1 MFYTNRLKVPIL
13 LIIMANRILINGSG
27 SSGNNIVIDSNG
39 HKLLVDLGV
48 DYKTIM
54 SSLCYDITNVSA
66 ALASHNHI
74 DHVRC
79 LDKFIHMGI
88 PCYGNKDVCDA
99 HNGCIELPKVLN
111 VNGFKIQTFELV
123 HNAPTNAFVIDTDD
137 GIRILYCTDTKR
149 IPKKVKGVHY
159 AAIECNYDQDT
170 IIDNEMEDVF
180 TKSKPENHQSLDEC
194 ARYLKAI
201 NNVNLQCIILWHM
214 SMTNID
220 ENKAI
225 AMVKRELGFD
235 NVIAANKG
243 DIVELVKEEF

>member
-1 MFYTNRLKVPIL
+1 MIGRLL
-13 LIIMANRILINGSG
+13 F
-27 SSGNNIVIDSNG
+27 
-39 HKLLVDLGV
+39 
-48 DYKTIM
+48 
-54 SSLCYDITNVSA
+54 A
-66 ALASHNHI
+66 ATDERHQ
-74 DHVRC
+74 DHVKS
-79 LDKFIHMGI
+79 LDYFINLGI
-88 PCYGNKDVCDA
+88 PCYGNKDVCSI
-99 HNGCIELPKVLN
+99 HKGCIELPKVLK
-111 VNGFKIQTFELV
+111 VDGFKVQTFELV

-159 AAIECNYDQDT
+159 AIIECNNDQDT
-170 IIDNEMEDVF
+170 IIGNEMEDVF

-194 ARYLKAI
+194 IRYLKAI

>member
-1 MFYTNRLKVPIL
+1 MIGRLL
-13 LIIMANRILINGSG
+13 F
-27 SSGNNIVIDSNG
+27 
-39 HKLLVDLGV
+39 
-48 DYKTIM
+48 
-54 SSLCYDITNVSA
+54 A
-66 ALASHNHI
+66 ATDERHI
-74 DHVRC
+74 DHVKS
-79 LDKFIHMGI
+79 LDYFINLGI
-88 PCYGNKDVCDA
+88 PCYGNKDVCSI
-99 HNGCIELPKVLN
+99 HKGCIELPKVLK
-111 VNGFKIQTFELV
+111 VDGFKVQTFELV
-123 HNAPTNAFVIDTDD
+123 HDVPNNAFVIDTDD
-137 GIRILYCTDTKR
+137 GIRILYCTDTKH
-149 IPKKVKGVHY
+149 IPKKVKGVRY
-159 AAIECNYDQDT
+159 AIVECNNDQDT

-194 ARYLKAI
+194 IRYLKAI

>member
-1 MFYTNRLKVPIL
+1 MIGRLL
-13 LIIMANRILINGSG
+13 F
-27 SSGNNIVIDSNG
+27 
-39 HKLLVDLGV
+39 
-48 DYKTIM
+48 
-54 SSLCYDITNVSA
+54 A
-66 ALASHNHI
+66 ATDERHI
-74 DHVRC
+74 DHVKS
-79 LDKFIHMGI
+79 LDYFINLGI
-88 PCYGNKDVCDA
+88 PCYGNKDVCSI
-99 HNGCIELPKVLN
+99 HKGCIELPKVLK
-111 VNGFKIQTFELV
+111 VDGFKVQNFELV
-123 HNAPTNAFVIDTDD
+123 HDVPNNAFIIDTDD

-159 AAIECNYDQDT
+159 AAIECNFDQDT
-170 IIDNEMEDVF
+170 IIDNEMEGVF
-180 TKSKPENHQSLDEC
+180 TKSKPENHQSLNEC
-194 ARYLKAI
+194 IRYLKAI

>member
-1 MFYTNRLKVPIL
+1 
-13 LIIMANRILINGSG
+13 MANRILINGSG
-27 SSGNNIVIDSNG
+27 SSGHNIVIESNG

-194 ARYLKAI
+194 IRYLKAI

>member
-1 MFYTNRLKVPIL
+1 MIGRLL
-13 LIIMANRILINGSG
+13 F
-27 SSGNNIVIDSNG
+27 
-39 HKLLVDLGV
+39 
-48 DYKTIM
+48 
-54 SSLCYDITNVSA
+54 A
-66 ALASHNHI
+66 ATDERHQ
-74 DHVRC
+74 DHVKS
-79 LDKFIHMGI
+79 LDYFINLGI
-88 PCYGNKDVCDA
+88 PCYGNKDVCSI
-99 HNGCIELPKVLN
+99 HKGCIELPKVLK
-111 VNGFKIQTFELV
+111 VDGFKVQTFELV
-123 HNAPTNAFVIDTDD
+123 HDVPNNAFVIDTDD

-159 AAIECNYDQDT
+159 AIIECNNDQHA

-194 ARYLKAI
+194 IRYLKAI

-235 NVIAANKG
+235 NVVVADRGMEIEIQKS
-243 DIVELVKEEF
+243 EF

>member
-1 MFYTNRLKVPIL
+1 MIGRLL
-13 LIIMANRILINGSG
+13 F
-27 SSGNNIVIDSNG
+27 
-39 HKLLVDLGV
+39 
-48 DYKTIM
+48 
-54 SSLCYDITNVSA
+54 A
-66 ALASHNHI
+66 ATDERHI
-74 DHVRC
+74 DHVKS
-79 LDKFIHMGI
+79 LDYFINLGI

-99 HNGCIELPKVLN
+99 HNGCIELPKVLK
-111 VNGFKIQTFELV
+111 VDGFKVQNFELV
-123 HNAPTNAFVIDTDD
+123 HDVPNNAFIIDTDD

-159 AAIECNYDQDT
+159 ACIECNNDQES
-170 IIDNEMEDVF
+170 IIDNAMEDVF

-194 ARYLKAI
+194 IRYLKAI

-220 ENKAI
+220 ENKAV

-235 NVIAANKG
+235 NVIAANKC

>member
-1 MFYTNRLKVPIL
+1 M
-13 LIIMANRILINGSG
+13 NRILINGSG
-27 SSGNNIVIDSNG
+27 SSGNNIIIESNG
-39 HKLLVDLGV
+39 KKLLVDLGV

-54 SSLCYDITNVSA
+54 SSLCYDITNVSV

-159 AAIECNYDQDT
+159 AIIECNNDQNT

-194 ARYLKAI
+194 IRYLKAI

-243 DIVELVKEEF
+243 DIVELIKEEF

>member
-1 MFYTNRLKVPIL
+1 M
-13 LIIMANRILINGSG
+13 NRILINGSG

>member
-1 MFYTNRLKVPIL
+1 MIGRLL
-13 LIIMANRILINGSG
+13 F
-27 SSGNNIVIDSNG
+27 
-39 HKLLVDLGV
+39 
-48 DYKTIM
+48 
-54 SSLCYDITNVSA
+54 A
-66 ALASHNHI
+66 ATDERHI
-74 DHVRC
+74 DHVKS
-79 LDKFIHMGI
+79 LDYFINLGI

-99 HNGCIELPKVLN
+99 HNGCIELPNVLKVD
-111 VNGFKIQTFELV
+111 GFKVQNFELV
-123 HNAPTNAFVIDTDD
+123 HNVPTNAFIIDTDD
-137 GIRILYCTDTKR
+137 GIRILYCKDTKR

-159 AAIECNYDQDT
+159 AVIECNNDQDT
-170 IIDNEMEDVF
+170 IIDNAMEDVF

-194 ARYLKAI
+194 IRYLKAI

>member
-1 MFYTNRLKVPIL
+1 
-13 LIIMANRILINGSG
+13 MANRILINGSG
-27 SSGNNIVIDSNG
+27 SSGNNIVIESNG

-48 DYKTIM
+48 DYKTII

-123 HNAPTNAFVIDTDD
+123 HNALTNAFVIDTDD

-194 ARYLKAI
+194 IRYLKAI

>member
-1 MFYTNRLKVPIL
+1 MIGRLL
-13 LIIMANRILINGSG
+13 F
-27 SSGNNIVIDSNG
+27 
-39 HKLLVDLGV
+39 
-48 DYKTIM
+48 
-54 SSLCYDITNVSA
+54 A
-66 ALASHNHI
+66 ATDERHQ
-74 DHVRC
+74 DHVKS
-79 LDKFIHMGI
+79 LDYFINLGI
-88 PCYGNKDVCDA
+88 PCYGNKDVCSI
-99 HNGCIELPKVLN
+99 HKGCIELPKVLK
-111 VNGFKIQTFELV
+111 VDGFKVQTFELV

-159 AAIECNYDQDT
+159 AIIECNNCQDD

-194 ARYLKAI
+194 IRYLKAI

>member
-1 MFYTNRLKVPIL
+1 MIGWL
-13 LIIMANRILINGSG
+13 LF
-27 SSGNNIVIDSNG
+27 
-39 HKLLVDLGV
+39 
-48 DYKTIM
+48 
-54 SSLCYDITNVSA
+54 A
-66 ALASHNHI
+66 ATDERHI
-74 DHVRC
+74 DHVKS
-79 LDKFIHMGI
+79 LDYFINLGI
-88 PCYGNKDVCDA
+88 PCYGNKDVCSI
-99 HNGCIELPKVLN
+99 HKGCIELPKVLK
-111 VNGFKIQTFELV
+111 VDGFKVQNFELV
-123 HNAPTNAFVIDTDD
+123 HDVPNNAFIIDTDD

-159 AAIECNYDQDT
+159 AAIECNFDQDT
-170 IIDNEMEDVF
+170 IIDNEMEGVF
-180 TKSKPENHQSLDEC
+180 TKSKPENHQSLNEC
-194 ARYLKAI
+194 IRYLKAI

>member
-1 MFYTNRLKVPIL
+1 MIGRLL
-13 LIIMANRILINGSG
+13 F
-27 SSGNNIVIDSNG
+27 
-39 HKLLVDLGV
+39 
-48 DYKTIM
+48 
-54 SSLCYDITNVSA
+54 A
-66 ALASHNHI
+66 ATDERHI
-74 DHVRC
+74 DHVKS
-79 LDKFIHMGI
+79 LDYFINLGI
-88 PCYGNKDVCDA
+88 PCYGNKDVCSI
-99 HNGCIELPKVLN
+99 HKGCIELPKVLN

-123 HNAPTNAFVIDTDD
+123 HDVPTNAFVIDTDD

-159 AAIECNYDQDT
+159 AAIECNNDQDA
-170 IIDNEMEDVF
+170 IIDNAMDDVF

-194 ARYLKAI
+194 IRYLKAI

-225 AMVKRELGFD
+225 AMVKRELGFG